1 MSESDVEEN
10 LRTNRKRRLTRSQT
24 STEKKRRVTVEK
36 SSSSNSGSII
46 SASSSRRSSMGN
58 KGAPDSLDI
67 KVASRPFQNDDADT
81 SRRKSRTSE
90 GEPRSRSSTSSS
102 AVHSAIQPSR
112 RLDRLAASDPA
123 TSVSDRY
130 ESKDVPGPFSSS
142 EGGPRSRSSTSSSAV
157 HSAIQPSRRLDRLAA
172 SDPATSVSGRYESK
186 DVPGPFSSIHL
197 NMNPPS
203 DIATVSNAT
212 SSFVRGRS
220 DSSPAVPSS
229 PFTTSYQS
237 RQLVEV
243 AEFARKRSAV
253 IPALPAGTLP
263 LLWVTVFFLGVSLII
278 YTSLCSS
285 NGNCIDPR
293 AMLNSFGQIDGERAT
308 ELFEKYRASVAPT
321 ADYVVDK
328 LNQIWSKI
336 CAGEFSELSQLF
348 TDRDIR
354 IAVIMYIGTVI
365 ACTGGYLT
373 FATMDG
379 SDSFAH
385 IVSTFSP
392 SDGLQLVSDRFEAN
406 SAAFTLWRETTTASV
421 FKTESNEEDDKN
433 DNAPTPSFSLSSL
446 FIHFGKVIL
455 WVMRKGEGF
464 FRINKVDGEKNKIEI
479 EIENE
484 NENENRYEVVG
495 SEDNEIGIMNSKINE
510 KDSEEEEYK
519 SPEHSSSSSERLRNQ
534 ITIFLKAK
542 KPQILSFLQRLDVT
556 AGIILML
563 LLLLLIFLYHRSI
576 KQFLS
581 FCFIP
586 SLTIICGFF
595 AGKMTYAIYRWNKEK
610 KELKNRQIVLV
621 AAFAKK
627 LLNNKHKG
635 GPYPIEFLFEE
646 MKDIISDGIVD
657 PVVANVAI
665 SPFKKKRVSF
675 GVKNSNATFS
685 PLPSSIKDEFN
696 DLSEGE
702 EVDLKTFKLIWFDVQ
717 KEVLTDKRILSV
729 LMIYEGAQRK
739 CWKTMGAKSVLSPIP
754 PLSNRT
760 AVANVLAG
768 NRSTR
773 SWGFLGWGMFFIE
786 IFLFMIVG
794 VFKLFFHILS
804 YLWKRSRK

>member
-1 MSESDVEEN
+1 
-10 LRTNRKRRLTRSQT
+10 
-24 STEKKRRVTVEK
+24 
-36 SSSSNSGSII
+36 
-46 SASSSRRSSMGN
+46 MGN

-90 GEPRSRSSTSSS
+90 GEPRSRSSTSS
-102 AVHSAIQPSR
+102 A
-112 RLDRLAASDPA
+112 
-123 TSVSDRY
+123 
-130 ESKDVPGPFSSS
+130 
-142 EGGPRSRSSTSSSAV
+142 AV

-385 IVSTFSP
+385 MVSTFSP
-392 SDGLQLVSDRFEAN
+392 SD
-406 SAAFTLWRETTTASV
+406 
-421 FKTESNEEDDKN
+421 
-433 DNAPTPSFSLSSL
+433 
-446 FIHFGKVIL
+446 
-455 WVMRKGEGF
+455 
-464 FRINKVDGEKNKIEI
+464 
-479 EIENE
+479 
-484 NENENRYEVVG
+484 
-495 SEDNEIGIMNSKINE
+495 EIGRA
-510 KDSEEEEYK
+510 
-519 SPEHSSSSSERLRNQ
+519 H
-534 ITIFLKAK
+534 
-542 KPQILSFLQRLDVT
+542 V
-556 AGIILML
+556 
-563 LLLLLIFLYHRSI
+563 
-576 KQFLS
+576 
-581 FCFIP
+581 
-586 SLTIICGFF
+586 
-595 AGKMTYAIYRWNKEK
+595 
-610 KELKNRQIVLV
+610 
-621 AAFAKK
+621 
-627 LLNNKHKG
+627 
-635 GPYPIEFLFEE
+635 
-646 MKDIISDGIVD
+646 
-657 PVVANVAI
+657 
-665 SPFKKKRVSF
+665 
-675 GVKNSNATFS
+675 
-685 PLPSSIKDEFN
+685 
-696 DLSEGE
+696 
-702 EVDLKTFKLIWFDVQ
+702 
-717 KEVLTDKRILSV
+717 
-729 LMIYEGAQRK
+729 
-739 CWKTMGAKSVLSPIP
+739 
-754 PLSNRT
+754 
-760 AVANVLAG
+760 
-768 NRSTR
+768 
-773 SWGFLGWGMFFIE
+773 
-786 IFLFMIVG
+786 
-794 VFKLFFHILS
+794 
-804 YLWKRSRK
+804 

>member
-1 MSESDVEEN
+1 
-10 LRTNRKRRLTRSQT
+10 
-24 STEKKRRVTVEK
+24 
-36 SSSSNSGSII
+36 
-46 SASSSRRSSMGN
+46 MGN

-90 GEPRSRSSTSSS
+90 GE
-102 AVHSAIQPSR
+102 
-112 RLDRLAASDPA
+112 
-123 TSVSDRY
+123 
-130 ESKDVPGPFSSS
+130 
-142 EGGPRSRSSTSSSAV
+142 PRSRSSTSSSAV

-446 FIHFGKVIL
+446 FIHFGRVIL

-464 FRINKVDGEKNKIEI
+464 FGINKVDGEKNKIEI

-627 LLNNKHKG
+627 LLNNKHSG

-702 EVDLKTFKLIWFDVQ
+702 EVDLKTLKLIWFDVQ

-786 IFLFMIVG
+786 IFFFMIVG